1 MVKMESKS
9 IWRGICL
16 LIAACFFG
24 LTGCGKSGVA
34 AGNNPDEGLPPEA
47 VAVRKAFESSDP
59 SYKNPVSEM
68 LKLVKAG
75 GANAIAYS
83 EALPQAQVLAANP
96 TMNAEQKQALEA
108 MVQKMKLD
116 IAASRRQ

>member
-1 MVKMESKS
+1 MV
-9 IWRGICL
+9 
-16 LIAACFFG
+16 
-24 LTGCGKSGVA
+24 TGVQTCALPIS
-34 AGNNPDEGLPPEA
+34 GNNPDEGLPPEA

-75 GANAIAYS
+75 GANVIAYS
-83 EALPQAQVLAANP
+83 EALPQAEVLAANP